1 MRMAADGL
9 DRDTEGTLHRLESAL
24 EKRLEGV

>member
-9 DRDTEGTLHRLESAL
+9 DRDVIFDKLIKDTSIRA
-24 EKRLEGV
+24 